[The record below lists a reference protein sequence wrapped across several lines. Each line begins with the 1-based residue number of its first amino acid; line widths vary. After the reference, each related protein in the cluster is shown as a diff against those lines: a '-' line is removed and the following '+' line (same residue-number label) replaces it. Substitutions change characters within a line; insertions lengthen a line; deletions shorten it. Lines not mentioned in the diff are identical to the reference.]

1 MGGREG
7 STCVT
12 RARWCSSP
20 ELLSLSSL
28 SGGDTATA
36 QPGLISVLLDVELVV
51 GSFVSIRSGRA

>member
-7 STCVT
+7 NTCVT

-36 QPGLISVLLDVELVV
+36 QGLIPVLLDVELVV
-51 GSFVSIRSGRA
+51 GSF

>member
-1 MGGREG
+1 VGGREG

-36 QPGLISVLLDVELVV
+36 QPGLISVLLDVQLVV
-51 GSFVSIRSGRA
+51 GSF